1 MQKIFIFS
9 ILLNLLFVISCKEDT
24 IIPVCLPATEKMA
37 IDAVAIDNYLSE
49 NEISASI
56 DPSGLRYLILA
67 EGTGEKPSNTDGVL
81 VKYKGMLLSNGS
93 VFDQNSEGIQL
104 PLTGVI
110 NGWRIGI
117 PFIKEGGKILLY
129 IPSILGY
136 GCRWTSSKIPGNA
149 NLIFEVELISV
160 L

>member
-1 MQKIFIFS
+1 
-9 ILLNLLFVISCKEDT
+9 
-24 IIPVCLPATEKMA
+24 
-37 IDAVAIDNYLSE
+37 
-49 NEISASI
+49 
-56 DPSGLRYLILA
+56 
-67 EGTGEKPSNTDGVL
+67 
-81 VKYKGMLLSNGS
+81 MLLSNGS

-136 GCRWTSSKIPGNA
+136 GCRGTSSKIPWNA